1 MITKVHING
10 YKKFK
15 DLSFTPNKGINILV
29 GANDS
34 GKSTLLEAIR
44 LCIEK
49 KSGSAR
55 VQDTPNPYWFNVERV
70 QEFFKTLNSKGINDA
85 LQILPSI
92 YIEVHFDVPNG
103 ADQFLSGM
111 HNISKKNPLEFL

>member
-49 KSGSAR
+49 NLAQQEYRTPPIHTGS
-55 VQDTPNPYWFNVERV
+55 
-70 QEFFKTLNSKGINDA
+70 
-85 LQILPSI
+85 
-92 YIEVHFDVPNG
+92 
-103 ADQFLSGM
+103 M
-111 HNISKKNPLEFL
+111 

>member
-15 DLSFTPNKGINILV
+15 NFSFIPNERINILV

-34 GKSTLLEAIR
+34 GKSTLLEAIK

-49 KSGSAR
+49 NLAQQECRTLPIHTGSMQR
-55 VQDTPNPYWFNVERV
+55 ES
-70 QEFFKTLNSKGINDA
+70 KNS
-85 LQILPSI
+85 LMS
-92 YIEVHFDVPNG
+92 
-103 ADQFLSGM
+103 
-111 HNISKKNPLEFL
+111 

>member
-1 MITKVHING
+1 MITKVRIIG

-15 DLSFTPNKGINILV
+15 DFSFTPNERINILV

-49 KSGSAR
+49 NLVQQECRTLPIHTGS
-55 VQDTPNPYWFNVERV
+55 
-70 QEFFKTLNSKGINDA
+70 
-85 LQILPSI
+85 
-92 YIEVHFDVPNG
+92 
-103 ADQFLSGM
+103 M
-111 HNISKKNPLEFL
+111 